1 MYKKLFLFLLF
12 YINTFAASPLFE
24 VSSAAVDSSFIYS
37 ESANYYKDLKIFD
50 KALENANKAIL
61 YAKKT
66 SNNSS
71 LANGYYTLGLV
82 YSDLKKHDVAIEKF
96 IRAVSVYNTLEPNSK
111 LALSYYNLGMC
122 YMQKDNFERAEAY
135 FNKANSVYDNIDLS
149 KAKNMVNLQKAM
161 LYVDKNKFKV
171 AEKTLLD
178 IVYSTTS
185 EEPNKILYEAYY
197 QLGVLKANEKINN
210 LAVNYLNNAYHLSKQ
225 DNNLDIQ
232 IKVTKKLSEVYDQMA
247 LTNNSLSFLKIHLKL
262 NDSLGKLNSAKK
274 QSLISQQVNVNDL
287 MRSMDKMEKDKK
299 EQEKAGKFSKLI
311 NILSIALITI
321 LSLLSL
327 SLYKNNIIRNKS
339 NELLKEKNTELEEA
353 KERIEKAS
361 KARAEFL
368 STVSHELRTPLN
380 AINGISHILLED
392 KPKASQIEYLKS
404 LKFSGNYLLTY
415 INEILEINRIE
426 SDNIEVEKINFN
438 IRELL
443 HNIQNSLKEQASQ
456 NNNEFILTID
466 PGIPDVLMG
475 DPTKLSQI
483 FINLINNALKFTKN
497 GSVNVVAQLKKKNK
511 KDCTVFFEVSDT
523 GIGIPE
529 NKQEE
534 IFESFS
540 QGSVEINRKYGG
552 TGLGLTIV
560 KRLVKLMGGE
570 ITLKSK
576 INEGSKFSFEIE
588 FPVGIAIIPFNANA
602 LINEKIFVR
611 KRILL
616 VEDNKINQMITKKI
630 LEKKQMICEICETG
644 EDAIEKMKNN
654 KYDMV
659 LMDVHLPGIN
669 GTIATEEIRKF
680 DAVTPIIALTA
691 ISLNENREMLM
702 SYGMTDVITKPFNPD
717 NFYKIIET
725 NLLMAETNIA

>member
-1 MYKKLFLFLLF
+1 MYKKLLLLLLF
-12 YINTFAASPLFE
+12 CINSFAIPPFLGNNEAI
-24 VSSAAVDSSFIYS
+24 DSSFAYA
-37 ESANYYKDLKIFD
+37 ESAMYFKDKKIYE
-50 KALENANKAIL
+50 KALESANKAIL
-61 YAKKT
+61 YAQKT

-71 LANGYYTLGLV
+71 LANGYYTLGLIFLE
-82 YSDLKKHDVAIEKF
+82 LKKYDIATEKF
-96 IRAVSVYNTLEPNSK
+96 IRAVSVFNTLEPNSK
-111 LALSYYNLGMC
+111 LALTYYNLGVC
-122 YMQKDNFERAEAY
+122 YINKGNYSSAESY
-135 FNKANSVYDNIDLS
+135 FSKANSVYDNIDLS
-149 KAKNMVNLQKAM
+149 NAKNMVNLQKAI
-161 LYVDKNKFKV
+161 LYVEKNELKT
-171 AEKTLLD
+171 AEK
-178 IVYSTTS
+178 
-185 EEPNKILYEAYY
+185 ILIELIQLPIKDDSGKLQCEAYY
-197 QLGVLKANEKINN
+197 QLGILKAKEKTHN
-210 LAVNYLNNAYHLSKQ
+210 LALNYFNNAYELSKK
-225 DNNLDIQ
+225 DGDIEMQ

-247 LTNNSLSFLKIHLKL
+247 LTNNSLAFLKIHLKL
-262 NDSLGKLNSAKK
+262 SDSLNSANSHEQQHFISK
-274 QSLISQQVNVNDL
+274 QIKVDDI

-339 NELLKEKNTELEEA
+339 NELLKEKNNELEEA

-361 KARAEFL
+361 QARAEFL

-392 KPKASQIEYLKS
+392 KPKASQIEYIKS

-426 SDNIEVEKINFN
+426 SNNIEIENINFN

-443 HNIQNSLKEQASQ
+443 HNIQNSLKDHASQ
-456 NNNEFILTID
+456 NNNDFNLVID
-466 PGIPDVLMG
+466 PEVPEVVIG

-483 FINLINNALKFTKN
+483 FINLINNALKFTKD
-497 GSVNVVAQLKKKNK
+497 GSVNVYANLLSTENK
-511 KDCTVFFEVSDT
+511 KSKILFKVVDT

-529 NKQEE
+529 DKQDQ

-560 KRLVKLMGGE
+560 KRLIKLMNGE
-570 ITLKSK
+570 IKLKSTVGK
-576 INEGSKFSFEIE
+576 GSEFSFELE
-588 FPVGIAIIPFNANA
+588 FLIGDKIIPNTSN
-602 LINEKIFVR
+602 IIIDDKIFIKKKV
-611 KRILL
+611 LL

-630 LEKKQMICEICETG
+630 VEKKQMICEICETG
-644 EDAIEKMKNN
+644 EDAIEKVKAN
-654 KYDMV
+654 KYDLV

-669 GTIATEEIRKF
+669 GTIATQEIRTF
-680 DAVTPIIALTA
+680 DEITPIIALTA

-702 SYGMTDVITKPFNPD
+702 SYGMTDVITKPFNPE

-725 NLLMAETNIA
+725 NLLQVKTSIA

>member
-1 MYKKLFLFLLF
+1 MKK
-12 YINTFAASPLFE
+12 
-24 VSSAAVDSSFIYS
+24 
-37 ESANYYKDLKIFD
+37 
-50 KALENANKAIL
+50 
-61 YAKKT
+61 
-66 SNNSS
+66 SNN
-71 LANGYYTLGLV
+71 L
-82 YSDLKKHDVAIEKF
+82 
-96 IRAVSVYNTLEPNSK
+96 SVNY
-111 LALSYYNLGMC
+111 
-122 YMQKDNFERAEAY
+122 
-135 FNKANSVYDNIDLS
+135 LS
-149 KAKNMVNLQKAM
+149 KA
-161 LYVDKNKFKV
+161 
-171 AEKTLLD
+171 
-178 IVYSTTS
+178 
-185 EEPNKILYEAYY
+185 YE
-197 QLGVLKANEKINN
+197 
-210 LAVNYLNNAYHLSKQ
+210 LSKK
-225 DNNLDIQ
+225 DNNLEMQ
-232 IKVTKKLSEVYDQMA
+232 IKATKKLSEVYDQMA
-247 LTNNSLSFLKIHLKL
+247 LTNNSLAFLKIHLKL
-262 NDSLGKLNSAKK
+262 TDSLNILNTNQQQNFISK
-274 QSLISQQVNVNDL
+274 QIKVDDI

-299 EQEKAGKFSKLI
+299 EQEKASKFSKLI

-339 NELLKEKNTELEEA
+339 NELLKEKNNELEEA

-361 KARAEFL
+361 QARAEFL

-426 SDNIEVEKINFN
+426 SNNIEIENINFN

-443 HNIQNSLKEQASQ
+443 FNIQNSLKDHASQ
-456 NNNEFILTID
+456 NNNDFNLVID
-466 PGIPDVLMG
+466 PEVPEVVIG

-483 FINLINNALKFTKN
+483 FINLINNALKFTKD
-497 GSVNVVAQLKKKNK
+497 GSVDVYANLYSKENNTCKVLFKVV
-511 KDCTVFFEVSDT
+511 DT

-529 NKQEE
+529 DKQEQ

-560 KRLVKLMGGE
+560 KRLIKLMNGD
-570 ITLKSK
+570 IKLKSTVGK
-576 INEGSKFSFEIE
+576 GSEFSFELE
-588 FPVGIAIIPFNANA
+588 FVVGDKIIPNTSNN
-602 LINEKIFVR
+602 IIDDKIFIK
-611 KRILL
+611 KRVLL

-630 LEKKQMICEICETG
+630 VEKKQMVCELCETG
-644 EDAIEKMKNN
+644 EDAIEKVRIN
-654 KYDMV
+654 KYDLV

-680 DAVTPIIALTA
+680 DEITPIIALTA

-725 NLLMAETNIA
+725 NLLEAETNIA